1 MAKCPRNI
9 AIAFLWLCIPIA
21 ARADEGTNPTTAFLK
36 ASCYDCHQGDSA
48 EAGLDLSTLPRKLVD
63 DSVAEK
69 WIRVFDRVRSGEMPP
84 PDYEKPAKEL
94 RDDFVRKI
102 GTWIYR
108 FEQQEHAKLGRVKA
122 RRLTNLQLERTLHDL
137 LGIDVPLAVL
147 MNEEQRVD
155 GFNNIAE
162 RQTMSHFQL
171 ESHLNVIDAALDA
184 AFQRVT
190 DDPQSKPKEMSPSQ
204 FARRDPLRRCREP
217 EIHKNLAVVW
227 TGQTSFYGRIPA
239 AAVRQDGWY
248 RLTVKASGLNIP
260 KDRNVWCS
268 VRSGFCVSGAP
279 KLTWV
284 GSFEAGKKPTTH
296 TFTAWLPRGHMPEIR
311 PADLTLKQARFANG
325 QIGTGEGAVQNVPG
339 VALHSLKVQR
349 IHPGGELATVRKRLF
364 GEMAI
369 RIDHKKHTVRYSGKA
384 KDKVAEPA
392 KQLRRF
398 AKRAFRRPV
407 TEEQLRPYLQMLRTA
422 IADGTEPVQALR
434 SAYRALLCSPRFV
447 YLREPVGQLDDHAIA
462 SRLSYFLTGSMP
474 DWELSKL
481 AQEGNLKDPKVL
493 AQQVDR
499 ILSGNKLERFVRD
512 FASQWLDLVDIDFT
526 QPARR
531 AFPTFDLV
539 VQNSMLD
546 ETHMFLKHLIRN
558 DLPAS
563 QLVNAKFTYLNS
575 RLARYYRIEGDF
587 GSELAFAKLGN
598 DSHRGGLLAQGSIL
612 KITANGTNTSPV
624 VRGVWV
630 SERIM
635 GQKIPPPPENVPAI
649 EPDVRGTKTI
659 RDMLAK
665 HRSDDACAS
674 CHRKIDPPGF
684 ALENFDAAGLW
695 RDRYLV
701 GRRKGP
707 KVDSGYE
714 LSNGKK
720 FKNFEEFRRL
730 IGSES
735 YPIARNFAEKLMIY
749 GTGAPIQFSDRP
761 AIRKLVMSTE
771 GQQFGLRSLIH
782 AVVSSP
788 VFLQK

>member
-1 MAKCPRNI
+1 
-9 AIAFLWLCIPIA
+9 
-21 ARADEGTNPTTAFLK
+21 
-36 ASCYDCHQGDSA
+36 
-48 EAGLDLSTLPRKLVD
+48 
-63 DSVAEK
+63 
-69 WIRVFDRVRSGEMPP
+69 
-84 PDYEKPAKEL
+84 
-94 RDDFVRKI
+94 
-102 GTWIYR
+102 
-108 FEQQEHAKLGRVKA
+108 
-122 RRLTNLQLERTLHDL
+122 
-137 LGIDVPLAVL
+137 
-147 MNEEQRVD
+147 
-155 GFNNIAE
+155 
-162 RQTMSHFQL
+162 
-171 ESHLNVIDAALDA
+171 
-184 AFQRVT
+184 
-190 DDPQSKPKEMSPSQ
+190 
-204 FARRDPLRRCREP
+204 
-217 EIHKNLAVVW
+217 
-227 TGQTSFYGRIPA
+227 
-239 AAVRQDGWY
+239 
-248 RLTVKASGLNIP
+248 
-260 KDRNVWCS
+260 
-268 VRSGFCVSGAP
+268 
-279 KLTWV
+279 
-284 GSFEAGKKPTTH
+284 
-296 TFTAWLPRGHMPEIR
+296 
-311 PADLTLKQARFANG
+311 
-325 QIGTGEGAVQNVPG
+325 
-339 VALHSLKVQR
+339 
-349 IHPGGELATVRKRLF
+349 
-364 GEMAI
+364 
-369 RIDHKKHTVRYSGKA
+369 
-384 KDKVAEPA
+384 
-392 KQLRRF
+392 
-398 AKRAFRRPV
+398 
-407 TEEQLRPYLQMLRTA
+407 MLRSA

-575 RLARYYRIEGDF
+575 RLARYYGIEGDF